1 MVEVSRVY
9 SGVWWLSGGVVM
21 LICSVAAAGTLWR
34 WMSSHAIW
42 R

>member
-1 MVEVSRVY
+1 VY
-9 SGVWWLSGGVVM
+9 SGVWWVVM
-21 LICSVAAAGTLWR
+21 LICSVTAAGTLWR